1 MGPCDIVKICIWRG
15 RGFVAV
21 RSLPKPKIHR
31 FATPVETRAVHFDN
45 STPALHISP
54 LIIVNYRDSR

>member
-1 MGPCDIVKICIWRG
+1 MRDLRVPILRQHGTVRYCENMHIEG

-31 FATPVETRAVHFDN
+31 FATLVETRGAF
-45 STPALHISP
+45 
-54 LIIVNYRDSR
+54 